1 MRKKTVKL
9 ISDFNVEPLQRVINN
24 SKNLHCKKFDY
35 IDIFHQLENK
45 NNEDFVLI

>member
-24 SKNLHCKKFDY
+24 SKNLHCKK
-35 IDIFHQLENK
+35 
-45 NNEDFVLI
+45 VLLH